1 MKLGFKLLAGPLV
14 TAVVVIVAGQLGNWF
29 QNSQGEKGLSASRT
43 SLDNFKTMANAQ
55 QQMADVNAGV
65 YRTVAL
71 ISSLDAAAIKAARAD
86 TKTQLEGVKRV
97 IESLSTNGA
106 MDSAVQQDVKT
117 AMGLVDTFAKQADS
131 AIQFSEID
139 PNTGVAAMKRA
150 ELTFKELQKLSNV
163 VTASIETSSES
174 TINTAREK
182 GRSIGLMM
190 ALVALVTGAV
200 VVWFAWKMQ
209 TQIVVELTRAA
220 SVANQVAAGNLT
232 VNATTDRSDEV
243 GDVMR
248 ALGSMTQQLNQSL
261 TTVQESS
268 ESIRLA
274 SAEIAMGNQD
284 LSTRTEQTASNL
296 QKASSSTELLTG
308 TVRQSADSAR
318 QAHQLATNASAI
330 AARGG
335 VVVGQVVSTMDDIN
349 TSARKISD
357 IIGVIDGIAFQT
369 NILALNAA
377 VEAARAG
384 EQGRGFAVVASEVR
398 SLAGRSADAAKEIKH
413 LINASVEKVDSG
425 SRLVAQA
432 GETMTEIVASVRRV
446 SDIIGEISAAA
457 SEQSDGIGQVN
468 TAVLELDQMTQQ
480 NAALVEESAAAAESL
495 REQAQRLAQ
504 VVSAFELSSGTLALR

>member
-1 MKLGFKLLAGPLV
+1 MKLGFKLLAGPLI
-14 TAVVVIVAGQLGNWF
+14 TAVVVILAGQLGSWF
-29 QNSQGEKGLSASRT
+29 QKSQSETGLSASRA
-43 SLDNFKTMANAQ
+43 SLDDFKTMANAQ
-55 QQMADVNAGV
+55 QQMAEVNAGV
-65 YRTVAL
+65 YRTLAL
-71 ISSLDAAAIKAARAD
+71 MSSLDEAAIKAARAD
-86 TKTQLEGVKRV
+86 AKKQLEGVKRV
-97 IESLSTNGA
+97 IELLATNGA
-106 MDSAVQQDVKT
+106 MDSAVQDQVKT

-131 AIQFSEID
+131 AVQFAELD

-150 ELTFKELQKLSNV
+150 DLTFKELLKVSAGI
-163 VTASIETSSES
+163 TASIETTSEL
-174 TINTAREK
+174 TINAAK
-182 GRSIGLMM
+182 DQGRRLGLLM
-190 ALVALVTGAV
+190 AVIALLTGGV
-200 VVWFAWKMQ
+200 VVWFAWRMQ
-209 TQIVVELTRAA
+209 TKIVDELTRAA
-220 SVANQVAAGNLT
+220 SVANQVAAGNLA
-232 VNATTDRSDEV
+232 VNASTERTDEV

-248 ALGSMTQQLNQSL
+248 ALGAMTQQLNDSL

-274 SAEIAMGNQD
+274 SAEIATGNQD
-284 LSTRTEQTASNL
+284 LSMRTEQTASNL
-296 QKASSSTELLTG
+296 QKASSSTEQLTG

-318 QAHQLATNASAI
+318 QAHQLATSASAI
-330 AARGG
+330 AERGG
-335 VVVGQVVSTMDDIN
+335 VVVGQVVSTMEEIN

-357 IIGVIDGIAFQT
+357 IISVIDGIAFQT

-398 SLAGRSADAAKEIKH
+398 SLAGRSAEAAKEIKN
-413 LINASVEKVDSG
+413 LINASVERVDSG

-432 GETMTEIVASVRRV
+432 GETMTEIVDSVQRV

-480 NAALVEESAAAAESL
+480 NAALVEESAAAADSL

-504 VVSAFELSSGTLALR
+504 VVSAFELSSRTIALR